1 GQQPL
6 GKISFYGM
14 VRKVDGRPLPFYM
27 VHLGGRKEGPLTKL
41 AKEIGVIPAKGVT
54 NFLRDFLKKAESAI
68 GNGDIYQFLEGQGEG
83 IAKEVLKKHLHV
95 PTYSENRD
103 FYIDWGKKEDFSLA
117 GLAPG
122 ECGAGVLDMIESDL
136 AEGSIAIE
144 EAEKE
149 DYPAEKIKKALLLAS
164 RALLVVKGR
173 DPKTEKEV
181 FSDFRE
187 RFIDGLIASGEYS
200 DVEKVFNGVSSKTA
214 LDERKEAFLYA
225 KGFFAHIK
233 DLYGKMDPS
242 FNFPV
247 EKTTPTDAPK
257 EKNMVLDLKGTP
269 CPINYVKAKLF
280 LENIDQGD
288 IVDIFLDEGEPIQ
301 NVSMSLKNDGHQIL
315 EKEKQN
321 GFYKLVV
328 KKQ

>member
-1 GQQPL
+1 
-6 GKISFYGM
+6 
-14 VRKVDGRPLPFYM
+14 
-27 VHLGGRKEGPLTKL
+27 
-41 AKEIGVIPAKGVT
+41 
-54 NFLRDFLKKAESAI
+54 
-68 GNGDIYQFLEGQGEG
+68 
-83 IAKEVLKKHLHV
+83 
-95 PTYSENRD
+95 
-103 FYIDWGKKEDFSLA
+103 
-117 GLAPG
+117 
-122 ECGAGVLDMIESDL
+122 
-136 AEGSIAIE
+136 
-144 EAEKE
+144 
-149 DYPAEKIKKALLLAS
+149 
-164 RALLVVKGR
+164 
-173 DPKTEKEV
+173 
-181 FSDFRE
+181 
-187 RFIDGLIASGEYS
+187 
-200 DVEKVFNGVSSKTA
+200 
-214 LDERKEAFLYA
+214 
-225 KGFFAHIK
+225 
-233 DLYGKMDPS
+233 MDPS